1 MVAILL
7 KIATP
12 YQVLT
17 KDQDKKSSATAE
29 VRTVKKVAGG
39 RCWHRMRRSL
49 KITGFHS
56 ISSESF
62 SAGNYQRQI
71 KKKT

>member
-12 YQVLT
+12 YQALT
-17 KDQDKKSSATAE
+17 KDQDKKSTATVE
-29 VRTVKKVAGG
+29 VWTVKKVAGG

-49 KITGFHS
+49 EITDKFIH
-56 ISSESF
+56 
-62 SAGNYQRQI
+62 
-71 KKKT
+71 